1 MKKYIIILLMLV
13 YGLPSTG
20 ASLHL
25 HFCCGKLDDVS
36 FSITHKSGCTE
47 EETDN
52 KVCCNNVA
60 LDLKIDADQEPLA
73 KLMPLPNLVPAITSH
88 FYTWQNA
95 ILPAAAMYT
104 ANPVHGPPLAGG
116 MLPVYIRNCVFRI

>member
-36 FSITHKSGCTE
+36 FSVTHNPGCTE
-47 EETDN
+47 EKTDS

-73 KLMPLPNLVPAITSH
+73 KLLPLPNAVPASINT
-88 FYTWQNA
+88 FYTGQSA
-95 ILPAAAMYT
+95 LPATVVYT
-104 ANPVHGPPLAGG
+104 ANPVHGPPLSAAL
-116 MLPVYIRNCVFRI
+116 LPVYIRNCVFRI